1 MGPADQDPRPESADR
16 ETGGQAGGHDRVA
29 DQRDDLASQRT
40 DQADQRDDR
49 ADQREDLA
57 DQREH
62 AADTREAR
70 IDQLMRGSGVSTESV
85 HQRAQEAITRSR
97 QLIARSAAA
106 MDRFEALLRR
116 QVQRASQEQSATDR
130 ETARSRR
137 DAGP

>member
-1 MGPADQDPRPESADR
+1 MAD
-16 ETGGQAGGHDRVA
+16 
-29 DQRDDLASQRT
+29 RDDLTNQ
-40 DQADQRDDR
+40 
-49 ADQREDLA
+49 
-57 DQREH
+57 
-62 AADTREAR
+62 REAR

-106 MDRFEALLRR
+106 MDRCEARLRR
-116 QVQRASQEQSATDR
+116 QAQGASQEQSATDR

>member
-40 DQADQRDDR
+40 DQADQRD
-49 ADQREDLA
+49 DLA

>member
-1 MGPADQDPRPESADR
+1 
-16 ETGGQAGGHDRVA
+16 VA

-40 DQADQRDDR
+40 DQADQRDD
-49 ADQREDLA
+49 LA

-70 IDQLMRGSGVSTESV
+70 IDQLMPT
-85 HQRAQEAITRSR
+85 
-97 QLIARSAAA
+97 A